1 MWEEFSFLIEELDST
16 KKVGEKMKK
25 KKKKKKKGKEIDW
38 KRKEG
43 RHWLHEKSCY
53 RSWRFTRGD
62 RADWPL
68 RNIAASQKGRCF
80 RVKLALDDGTSP
92 TFHAVTRMDSR
103 SRYFTSR
110 HFPIA
115 DHRVYPPPRS
125 LPSRFFY
132 HPERDGLP
140 SFLSESMDGDG
151 TWREDPLTSSV
162 CSKNFLLCKSF
173 LCMTIRLNFYSFS
186 SSLFLKIFEPF
197 QILLNISKRLH
208 LDFQNFDFLQVS
220 TKIR

>member
-1 MWEEFSFLIEELDST
+1 M
-16 KKVGEKMKK
+16 K

-110 HFPIA
+110 HFLIA

-162 CSKNFLLCKSF
+162 CSKNFLLRKSF